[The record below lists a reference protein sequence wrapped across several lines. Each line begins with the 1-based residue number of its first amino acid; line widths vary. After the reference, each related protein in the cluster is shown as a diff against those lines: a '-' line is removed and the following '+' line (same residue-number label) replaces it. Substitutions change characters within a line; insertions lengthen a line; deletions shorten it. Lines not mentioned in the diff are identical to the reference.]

1 MTVITAQLIKD
12 RNNKADMNSIDVE
25 YLIDDTI
32 DTINLEAGTSIS
44 NMTGVAGSKTV
55 TVTANESAVI
65 KPLVALMLKA
75 FSDQSP
81 NVAVGGLSVS
91 TMLQDPQ
98 YALFNQLWKRG
109 INWLRG
115 RSFERV

>member
-1 MTVITAQLIKD
+1 MVVITAQLIKD
-12 RNNKADMNSIDVE
+12 RNNQPDINSIDVE

-32 DTINLEAGTSIS
+32 DTINLEAGTGIS
-44 NMTGVAGSKTV
+44 NMTGVAGTKTV
-55 TVTANESAVI
+55 TVTSNQSAVI
-65 KPLVALMLKA
+65 KPLVALMLKV
-75 FSDQSP
+75 FTDRSP
-81 NVAVGGLSVS
+81 NVSIDGLTVS

-109 INWLRG
+109 INRLRG